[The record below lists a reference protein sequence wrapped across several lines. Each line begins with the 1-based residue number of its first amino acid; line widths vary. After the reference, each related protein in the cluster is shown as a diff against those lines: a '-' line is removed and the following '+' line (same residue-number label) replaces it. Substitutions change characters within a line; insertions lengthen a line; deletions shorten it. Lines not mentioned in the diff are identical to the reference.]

1 MNFYRQRSF
10 PQALLL
16 RRTAGERQLRVIPQ
30 GGPTMT
36 NLKQVAEL
44 AGVSASTVSR
54 GLRCVELGASKG
66 GTLRSHAA
74 RQNKCMLQGFVVL
87 QKNFRL
93 TIPSCKRSLG
103 N

>member
-54 GLRCVELGASKG
+54 ALNGKSYVNEA
-66 GTLRSHAA
+66 T
-74 RQNKCMLQGFVVL
+74 RQKVL
-87 QKNFRL
+87 EAV
-93 TIPSCKRSLG
+93 
-103 N
+103 